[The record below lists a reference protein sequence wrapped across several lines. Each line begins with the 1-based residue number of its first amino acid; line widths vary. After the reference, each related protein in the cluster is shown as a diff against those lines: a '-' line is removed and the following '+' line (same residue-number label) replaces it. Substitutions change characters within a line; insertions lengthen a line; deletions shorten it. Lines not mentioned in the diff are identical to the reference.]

1 MHSPLEK
8 CHSPLGG
15 HSLEK
20 KGGEARREFVLT
32 LRAEP
37 NVDAIKSL
45 RRALKTLLRRD
56 GLRCTGIMEADG
68 DRGNTHNPQAN
79 SGS

>member
-1 MHSPLEK
+1 MHDPRPSQK
-8 CHSPLGG
+8 VQQ
-15 HSLEK
+15 
-20 KGGEARREFVLT
+20 RREFVLT

-56 GLRCTGIMEADG
+56 GLRCTGIMESEG
-68 DRGNTHNPQAN
+68 TGEPPKEVRG
-79 SGS
+79 S

>member
-1 MHSPLEK
+1 MPTTS
-8 CHSPLGG
+8 SAG
-15 HSLEK
+15 HPPKK
-20 KGGEARREFVLT
+20 KGDEARRQFVLT

-37 NVDAIKSL
+37 NIDAIKSL

-68 DRGNTHNPQAN
+68 DQSNTHSAQAN
-79 SGS
+79 SRS